1 MQVARIPGRAI
12 IFLSVLFLY
21 LCSTVVTAQDT
32 APPLLT
38 KIFTNSM
45 TLNNLIIM
53 DPDGNFEQVR
63 KMNDELIQDIA
74 LFNKQYG
81 NMKLPPKNYVTLCYC
96 EKASVTIVNNSVLR
110 VSRDEVKCQLKG
122 TANAV
127 LIQRYQYDLSTKTRT
142 HIDTQLLTTWNTPL
156 NFSVEK
162 FSGWMMIY
170 NGRKQVKSPFT
181 GYEFLTDPQKNYTIA
196 IQPFNRYVDQDKTN
210 YSLYLSFPGLD
221 FTPAQRPNGES
232 LADCNLAIDDSLT
245 GYEFSKAI
253 ENGYFKKTFK
263 TNLGYCIESVF
274 DVEIKFKPTYQ
285 LVVTP
290 KDGFESSG
298 PNPDGVFVPGSKT
311 YTLKNRGNNPLDYKV
326 TKTAQWLDVS
336 NSTGTLAPGSKTS
349 VKISIN
355 ESAKKLKEEE
365 YKDEVKFINMT
376 DGSGNTSR
384 KVILEV
390 GEEQKWR
397 LFFTG
402 YELRQYE
409 IPKWKTPDNKP
420 IRFGGRFDYKLRVE
434 FIIKKKK
441 GKWKYKEGLVT
452 IADINY
458 GTLYDPTYWGTKNE
472 KSKYFYKITSMKG
485 KNINGTVDGNKV
497 RLFWPRPQPPPERYV
512 EALFRKPC
520 IPMPECSI
528 WKAIEYA
535 SDEFL
540 DRAGDHYLVLKD
552 GWVSPQKK
560 PFTIERPND
569 ELRWL
574 NYRYTLK
581 KIAPK

>member
-1 MQVARIPGRAI
+1 
-12 IFLSVLFLY
+12 
-21 LCSTVVTAQDT
+21 
-32 APPLLT
+32 
-38 KIFTNSM
+38 
-45 TLNNLIIM
+45 
-53 DPDGNFEQVR
+53 
-63 KMNDELIQDIA
+63 
-74 LFNKQYG
+74 
-81 NMKLPPKNYVTLCYC
+81 
-96 EKASVTIVNNSVLR
+96 LR
-110 VSRDEVKCQLKG
+110 TSEGEVECRLKG
-122 TANAV
+122 VASAV
-127 LIQRYQYDLSTKTRT
+127 FIQRYQYDLSTKKRT

-156 NFSVEK
+156 NFTIEK
-162 FSGWMMIY
+162 FKGWVRVY
-170 NGRKQVKSPFT
+170 NGREQIKAPIT
-181 GYEFLTDPQKNYTIA
+181 GYEFPMDPHKYYSIA
-196 IQPFNRYVDQDKTN
+196 IQPVNPYVDQDKTN
-210 YSLYLSFPGLD
+210 YSSYISLPEVE
-221 FTPAQRPNGES
+221 FTPGVRPNGEY
-232 LADCNLAIDDSLT
+232 LADCNLAIYDSLS
-245 GYEFSKAI
+245 GSEYSKAI
-253 ENGYFKKTFK
+253 E
-263 TNLGYCIESVF
+263 YCSESVF
-274 DVEIKFKPTYQ
+274 EVEIKFKPTHQ

-326 TKTAQWLDVS
+326 TKTAKWLDVS
-336 NSTGTLAPGSKTS
+336 NSTGTLAPGSKTKVTFS
-349 VKISIN
+349 VN

-365 YKDEVKFINMT
+365 YKDEVKFINLI

-384 KVILEV
+384 KVILDI

-402 YELRQYE
+402 YEQRQYE
-409 IPKWKTPDNKP
+409 IPKWKSPVNKP

-434 FIIKKKK
+434 FTIKKKK

-458 GTLYDPTYWGTKNE
+458 GTLYDPTYWGTKSE
-472 KSKYFYKITSMKG
+472 KNKYFYKITGMKG
-485 KNINGTVDGNKV
+485 KHINGTVDGNKV
-497 RLFWPRPQPPPERYV
+497 RLFWPEPKPPPERYV

-520 IPMPECSI
+520 KPMPECQQ

-560 PFTIERPND
+560 PFIIERPND